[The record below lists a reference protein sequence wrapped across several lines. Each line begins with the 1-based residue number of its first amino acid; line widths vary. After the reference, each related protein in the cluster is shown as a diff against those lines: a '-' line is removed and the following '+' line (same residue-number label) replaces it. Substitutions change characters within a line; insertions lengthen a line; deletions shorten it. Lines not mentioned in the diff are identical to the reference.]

1 MARIQVD
8 RIRSSFDRH
17 FAGFTWRL
25 WYAVVL
31 FGTIGVARGIELSF
45 PDVYANILA
54 NFITLGLEEAL
65 VGTMVEQQSFIKD
78 FGLDKMND
86 DQKAETVG
94 NVVSMSQLGC
104 IAGAL
109 L

>member
-1 MARIQVD
+1 MARFQVD
-8 RIRSSFDRH
+8 SIRSSLDRH
-17 FAGFTWRL
+17 FGGFTWRL

-31 FGTIGVARGIELSF
+31 FGTMGVARGLSCHF
-45 PDVYANILA
+45 DVCTDAAA
-54 NFITLGLEEAL
+54 NFTALGLEEAL

-78 FGLDKMND
+78 FGLDEMSD

-109 L
+109 M

>member
-1 MARIQVD
+1 MLSSCSARWV
-8 RIRSSFDRH
+8 SLEVLKCH
-17 FAGFTWRL
+17 FNVCTDA
-25 WYAVVL
+25 
-31 FGTIGVARGIELSF
+31 
-45 PDVYANILA
+45 LA
-54 NFITLGLEEAL
+54 NVMSLGLEEAL

>member
-1 MARIQVD
+1 
-8 RIRSSFDRH
+8 
-17 FAGFTWRL
+17 
-25 WYAVVL
+25 
-31 FGTIGVARGIELSF
+31 
-45 PDVYANILA
+45 
-54 NFITLGLEEAL
+54 
-65 VGTMVEQQSFIKD
+65 MVEQQSFIKD
-78 FGLDKMND
+78 FGLDKMSD

>member
-1 MARIQVD
+1 MN
-8 RIRSSFDRH
+8 H
-17 FAGFTWRL
+17 
-25 WYAVVL
+25 Y
-31 FGTIGVARGIELSF
+31 IGLCT
-45 PDVYANILA
+45 DTLA
-54 NFITLGLEEAL
+54 NEITLGLEEAL

-78 FGLDKMND
+78 FGLDKMSD

>member
-1 MARIQVD
+1 MRSFCSARWV
-8 RIRSSFDRH
+8 S
-17 FAGFTWRL
+17 L
-25 WYAVVL
+25 EVL
-31 FGTIGVARGIELSF
+31 NYHS
-45 PDVYANILA
+45 DVYANILA
-54 NFITLGLEEAL
+54 DFIIIGLEEAL